1 MDAQNFFIPSLGAIE
16 NMKSVQ
22 DRQQSHNILY
32 GNHTDHASSN
42 AKVSQHCSPASS
54 YGHNI
59 HSTSQSHFLYSGN
72 VGGYRQSLSGSETDL
87 STSTENLTH
96 EEKYVLRNST
106 RQEPQGEETLNAEDP
121 GSGCGGGGGGGGGVG
136 TFRGGGSSY
145 TSMDQSSCSTLII
158 HKDCEGDFEDEYE
171 DDDEDDARNSHS
183 VDTRQ
188 KYVPN
193 RNGLVY
199 SGEVRPELH
208 HHSSPGYYSG
218 SVPYHS
224 CQLLQKQ
231 QQQSIY
237 QGQNS
242 FSVSPYCKMDY
253 ASHYPPEMSGISKQY
268 LDQSEVLKHL
278 AKEMHPSTSACA
290 SQTSA
295 LKMSD
300 ALIQSASYSNH
311 YGSSIGPAVSQ
322 AFFGTEFDLSKLP
335 PPPEYPG
342 HTAPQSKSSSM
353 GSTLAAMNSCVASS
367 PSGLQTPVPS
377 TLTASTKSAS
387 PPSVCTTTTT
397 ATTTNKCILS
407 RSQPDLSQLGRW
419 DDIGVR
425 RNNYLSQRP
434 KTKGKASPDLSPA
447 LLHQRVHDVK
457 YGAGNLST
465 MDFLAVDKHLEAVEE
480 ENRRLKSELEIY
492 TTKVSKLQ
500 KFEVDI
506 QKVHNAYEDLKES
519 SNKQHRLNQRVR
531 TKLEL
536 EVCRLKEQNK
546 EQKEQLDAANS
557 HLLRRH
563 LPIDSDGNSDFKRE
577 IQRRDQMIAQLI
589 QQNKEL
595 MAAKERHE
603 IELAAQR
610 ATLQE
615 QRSHIDILDSALTN
629 AQANVLKLEEEC
641 RKKQA
646 YVERV
651 AQLQKALTALQVVSE
666 RREEMERKLRKQLEM
681 DLQEARQQLSQ
692 KEAGNGHKAQCSNAS
707 KKLQTGG
714 DSANRVE
721 MGGQE
726 MLENGDFSNSSDA
739 VGDLKRVVRE
749 KEERIIALETEVSK
763 WEQRYLEENAMRQ
776 IAIDAASMPKDAKIA
791 ALERTSQESEKLI
804 AQARSEKLKQMD
816 ELHASHKRCADM
828 ESKIKDLESHL
839 AERDAM
845 IKVLQKHSMERD
857 AALQSAMLRSPL
869 HTPHPSFHTVTASS
883 TATTTTTI
891 RGSSL
896 SAVPTEEKAD
906 SSSLGSSVPVSLPN
920 VTPAMASTNDATCES
935 LDEQLKKL
943 DSQLLSKDSIIHA
956 LRSEKE
962 KYPSHYW
969 MV

>member
-1 MDAQNFFIPSLGAIE
+1 
-16 NMKSVQ
+16 MKSTQ
-22 DRQQSHNILY
+22 NRQQSHNILY
-32 GNHTDHASSN
+32 GNCVDRINST
-42 AKVSQHCSPASS
+42 AKASQHCFSVNS
-54 YGHNI
+54 YGQNV
-59 HSTSQSHFLYSGN
+59 HSSHQNHFAYSAN

-106 RQEPQGEETLNAEDP
+106 RQEPQGEETLNAED
-121 GSGCGGGGGGGGGVG
+121 SCVGGGGGVG

-158 HKDCEGDFEDEYE
+158 HRDCEGDFEDEYE
-171 DDDEDDARNSHS
+171 DDDEDDIRNSHV

-188 KYVPN
+188 KYSPS
-193 RNGLVY
+193 RNGAVY
-199 SGEVRPELH
+199 TNEVRPELH
-208 HHSSPGYYSG
+208 HHMPANYYTG
-218 SVPYHS
+218 PVPYHHN

-231 QQQSIY
+231 HQIMY
-237 QGQNS
+237 LGQNS
-242 FSVSPYCKMDY
+242 FQSNPYCKMEY
-253 ASHYPPEMSGISKQY
+253 VSHLPPEVTGIPKQY

-278 AKEMHPSTSACA
+278 AKEMQPPTQTPLLKTSAA
-290 SQTSA
+290 TTPT
-295 LKMSD
+295 
-300 ALIQSASYSNH
+300 SASYGNH
-311 YGSSIGPAVSQ
+311 YGSNVGPTVSQ
-322 AFFGTEFDLSKLP
+322 TFFGAEFDLSKLP

-342 HTAPQSKSSSM
+342 HLNSQNKGSSTVTTPATTDS
-353 GSTLAAMNSCVASS
+353 STASS
-367 PSGLQTPVPS
+367 PGLQGLTPVSSSSPV
-377 TLTASTKSAS
+377 ATKAVT
-387 PPSVCTTTTT
+387 PVRTTT
-397 ATTTNKCILS
+397 AATTSTNRSAMS

-419 DDIGVR
+419 DDVGVR

-447 LLHQRVHDVK
+447 LLHQRAHDIK
-457 YGAGNLST
+457 YGHFASVDILA
-465 MDFLAVDKHLEAVEE
+465 MDKRIEAVED
-480 ENRRLKSELEIY
+480 ENQRLKSELDLY
-492 TTKVSKLQ
+492 TSKVSKLQ
-500 KFEVDI
+500 KFEGDI
-506 QKVHNAYEDLKES
+506 QKVHSAYEDLVKS
-519 SNKQHRLNQRVR
+519 SNKRDRLNQAVR

-536 EVCRLKEQNK
+536 EICRLQEQNK
-546 EQKEQLDAANS
+546 DVKEQLDAANN

-563 LPIDSDGNSDFKRE
+563 LTLDSDNNSDVKRE
-577 IQRRDQMIAQLI
+577 IQRRDQMMAQLI

-615 QRSHIDILDSALTN
+615 QRSHIEILDSALSN
-629 AQANVLKLEEEC
+629 AQANVLKFEEEC
-641 RKKQA
+641 RKKQP

-651 AQLQKALTALQVVSE
+651 AQLQKAFTAVQVASE
-666 RREEMERKLRKQLEM
+666 RREQMERKLRKQLEL
-681 DLQEARQQLSQ
+681 DLQELRQHQAQLH
-692 KEAGNGHKAQCSNAS
+692 EAKGGHQATSS
-707 KKLQTGG
+707 KTNKGLKVGG
-714 DSANRVE
+714 DLGDGYVDANGQLQNSE
-721 MGGQE
+721 GCGG
-726 MLENGDFSNSSDA
+726 NCSSSVAD
-739 VGDLKRVVRE
+739 VGDLKRAIRE

-791 ALERTSQESEKLI
+791 ALERTSLESEKLI

-816 ELHASHKRCADM
+816 ELHASNKRCADM

-857 AALQSAMLRSPL
+857 AVLQNAMLRSPL
-869 HTPHPSFHTVTASS
+869 HTPHPSFHTVATSN
-883 TATTTTTI
+883 TTTTTLI

-896 SAVPTEEKAD
+896 SSVPAD
-906 SSSLGSSVPVSLPN
+906 MASSSGLGSSTSVSRTS
-920 VTPAMASTNDATCES
+920 VTPLQTTSSTNSSTSES